1 MSGLITQEGTELFI
15 GKTIASAKIVG
26 CKTTPQRDDGEFK
39 CDGENVL
46 ELTFTD
52 GSSVDITGGYGFYT
66 GASCG
71 EYFKTITIR
80 ALSEVGQ

>member
-1 MSGLITQEGTELFI
+1 MSELITQEGTELFI
-15 GKTIASAKIVG
+15 GKTISSAKIVG
-26 CKTTPQRDDGEFK
+26 CKTTWGDDGELNK

-52 GSSVDITGGYGFYT
+52 GSSVDITGGYGYYT
-66 GASCG
+66 GDSCG

-80 ALSEVGQ
+80 KLSEVGE